1 MEKEKKAA
9 ALGSD
14 FDFAAFEKE
23 AIKQL
28 KSGKPLS
35 GKEGVLTPLIKR
47 ILENALQ
54 GEFEAHLEEEP
65 IESKNRRNGKTSKT
79 MKSEHGTFELSS
91 PRDRNSTFE
100 PEIVKK
106 RQTTLA
112 PALEGKILSLY
123 GLGMSYSDISGH
135 VEEMYGI
142 EVSPATISSVTDK
155 IIPVIEEWRSRPLDA
170 VYPMIWMDAMHY
182 KVKEDGRVVPKAVY
196 TILGVN
202 QKGLKEALGIYV
214 SEAEGANF
222 WLQVLSDLSNR
233 GVKDILIASIDNLKG
248 FPEAITTIFPATD
261 VQLCVVHQ
269 IRNSLRYVASK
280 DQKAFLR
287 DLKEVYRAST
297 EALAE
302 QKLKE
307 LGEAWGKK
315 YPVVIKS
322 WNTNWERLS
331 QYFKYPEDIR
341 RIIYTTNVVE
351 GFHRQIRKVTKT
363 KGAFTSDTALMK
375 LIYMAIQ
382 NISKKWTQPMRN
394 WSLTVSQ
401 LAVFFEGRLKL
412 DLEV

>member
-9 ALGSD
+9 SSGSD

-23 AIKQL
+23 AVKQL

-47 ILENALQ
+47 ILENAIH
-54 GEFEAHLEEEP
+54 GELEAHLEEEP
-65 IESKNRRNGKTSKT
+65 AEGKNRRNGKTSKT
-79 MKSEHGTFELSS
+79 MKSEHGAFELEAQ
-91 PRDRNSTFE
+91 RDRNSTFE

-135 VEEMYGI
+135 IEEMYGI

-170 VYPMIWMDAMHY
+170 VYPLVWMDAMHY
-182 KVKEDGRVVPKAVY
+182 KVKEEGRIVPKAIY

-222 WLQVLSDLSNR
+222 WLQVLTDLSNR

-280 DQKAFLR
+280 DQKAFMR

-297 EALAE
+297 KILAE

-351 GFHRQIRKVTKT
+351 GFHRQIRKLTKT
-363 KGAFTSDTALMK
+363 KGAFTSDTALVK

-394 WSLTVSQ
+394 WSLTISQ

-412 DLEV
+412 EFEV

>member
-9 ALGSD
+9 SLGSD

-23 AIKQL
+23 AVKQL

-54 GEFEAHLEEEP
+54 GELEAHLEEEP
-65 IESKNRRNGKTSKT
+65 AEGKNRRNGKTSKT
-79 MKSEHGTFELSS
+79 MKSEHGTFELEAQ
-91 PRDRNSTFE
+91 RDRNATFE

-135 VEEMYGI
+135 IEEMYGI
-142 EVSPATISSVTDK
+142 EISSATISSVTDK

-182 KVKEDGRVVPKAVY
+182 KVKEDGRIMPKAVY

-222 WLQVLSDLSNR
+222 WFAGLNRPLQPR
-233 GVKDILIASIDNLKG
+233 GQGHPD
-248 FPEAITTIFPATD
+248 
-261 VQLCVVHQ
+261 
-269 IRNSLRYVASK
+269 SL
-280 DQKAFLR
+280 
-287 DLKEVYRAST
+287 
-297 EALAE
+297 
-302 QKLKE
+302 
-307 LGEAWGKK
+307 
-315 YPVVIKS
+315 
-322 WNTNWERLS
+322 
-331 QYFKYPEDIR
+331 
-341 RIIYTTNVVE
+341 
-351 GFHRQIRKVTKT
+351 HRQ
-363 KGAFTSDTALMK
+363 
-375 LIYMAIQ
+375 
-382 NISKKWTQPMRN
+382 P
-394 WSLTVSQ
+394 
-401 LAVFFEGRLKL
+401 EGLSGGHNDHL
-412 DLEV
+412 PGH

>member
-1 MEKEKKAA
+1 MEKEKKVAS
-9 ALGSD
+9 LGSD

-23 AIKQL
+23 AVKQL

-54 GEFEAHLEEEP
+54 GELEAHLEEEP
-65 IESKNRRNGKTSKT
+65 AESKNRRNGKTSKT
-79 MKSEHGTFELSS
+79 MKSEHGAFELEAQ
-91 PRDRNSTFE
+91 RDRNSTFE
-100 PEIVKK
+100 PEIIKK

-135 VEEMYGI
+135 IEEMYGI

-170 VYPMIWMDAMHY
+170 IYPMVRMDAMHY
-182 KVKEDGRVVPKAVY
+182 KVKEEGRIVPKAVY
-196 TILGVN
+196 
-202 QKGLKEALGIYV
+202 
-214 SEAEGANF
+214 
-222 WLQVLSDLSNR
+222 
-233 GVKDILIASIDNLKG
+233 G

-287 DLKEVYRAST
+287 DLKEVYRAAT
-297 EALAE
+297 KALAE
-302 QKLKE
+302 QRLKE

-363 KGAFTSDTALMK
+363 KGAFTSDTALIK
-375 LIYMAIQ
+375 LIYMATQ

-394 WSLTVSQ
+394 AHSAGDTV
-401 LAVFFEGRLKL
+401 G
-412 DLEV
+412 

>member
-1 MEKEKKAA
+1 MEKDKKAA

-23 AIKQL
+23 AVKQL

-47 ILENALQ
+47 ILENAIQ
-54 GEFEAHLEEEP
+54 GELEAHLEEEP
-65 IESKNRRNGKTSKT
+65 AESKNRRNGKTSKT
-79 MKSEHGTFELSS
+79 MKSEHGAFELEAQ
-91 PRDRNSTFE
+91 RDRNSTFE
-100 PEIVKK
+100 PEIIKK

-135 VEEMYGI
+135 IEEMYGI

-170 VYPMIWMDAMHY
+170 VYPMVWMDAMHY
-182 KVKEDGRVVPKAVY
+182 KVKEDGRIVPKAVY

-297 EALAE
+297 KALAE

>member
-1 MEKEKKAA
+1 MEKEKKSASS
-9 ALGSD
+9 GSD

-23 AIKQL
+23 AVKQL

-47 ILENALQ
+47 ILENAIH
-54 GEFEAHLEEEP
+54 GELEAHLEGEP
-65 IESKNRRNGKTSKT
+65 AEGKNRRNGKTSKT
-79 MKSEHGTFELSS
+79 MKSEHGAFELEAQ
-91 PRDRNSTFE
+91 RDRNSTFE

-135 VEEMYGI
+135 IEEMYGI
-142 EVSPATISSVTDK
+142 EVSPATISSITDK

-170 VYPMIWMDAMHY
+170 VYPLVWMDAMHY
-182 KVKEDGRVVPKAVY
+182 KVKEEGRVVPKAIY

-222 WLQVLSDLSNR
+222 WLQVLTDLSNR

-280 DQKAFLR
+280 DQKAFML

-297 EALAE
+297 KSLAE

-307 LGEAWGKK
+307 LGESWGKK
-315 YPVVIKS
+315 YPVVVKS

-341 RIIYTTNVVE
+341 RIIYTTNIVE

-363 KGAFTSDTALMK
+363 KGAFTSDTALVK

-394 WSLTVSQ
+394 WSLTISQ

-412 DLEV
+412 EFEV